1 MVEQENRRETRE
13 DAKKRRPQTES
24 LNRITKCPLDTAE
37 YHNPPQEYKAT
48 HSEADTQLPA
58 FHNAGPE
65 KGVAKAFDDRH
76 HGIQHQ
82 NPTPFVRHA
91 GKRVKNATGIHPE
104 LDAESDEQREIFIS
118 CGEGGNEAADPDS
131 KQGHL
136 QEQQRHEDD
145 DELGMHRCALQ
156 NHNDP
161 DHEEK
166 PELDSKG
173 EQVGDGVGDGN
184 REPREVDLAENRGV

>member
-1 MVEQENRRETRE
+1 MTVLDAGLSTLKSFFVNFELYCGEMSGGGRPETMVEQENRRETRE

-104 LDAESDEQREIFIS
+104 LDAESDEQREIFIP
-118 CGEGGNEAADPDS
+118 CGEGRNETTNPDS
-131 KQGHL
+131 
-136 QEQQRHEDD
+136 E
-145 DELGMHRCALQ
+145 
-156 NHNDP
+156 
-161 DHEEK
+161 
-166 PELDSKG
+166 
-173 EQVGDGVGDGN
+173 
-184 REPREVDLAENRGV
+184 